1 LDNAVK
7 GSDVQSIL
15 FKTSIERLKTIN
27 AKDGKVTIDPLTKA
41 VLESLNASR
50 KDFDK
55 LSEQDK
61 NNLIVLTDKQR
72 QSVKNL
78 DKELREAYLN
88 KKVEIHDDKVA
99 KDPI

>member
-1 LDNAVK
+1 MDNAVK